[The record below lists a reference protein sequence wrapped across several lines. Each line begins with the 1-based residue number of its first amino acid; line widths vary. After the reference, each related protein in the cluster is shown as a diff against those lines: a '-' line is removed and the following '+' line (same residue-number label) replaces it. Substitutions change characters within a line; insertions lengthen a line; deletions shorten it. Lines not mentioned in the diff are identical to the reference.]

1 MGDSSHS
8 RKSRKSR
15 KSSDPMDDR
24 AVGADSAPAPAHE
37 SVATRRWLSWA
48 QAVGRLQ
55 LRVGSLWRSL
65 RPGAS
70 RSDERRDEAPSA
82 DRQPGVG
89 ATPRTP
95 FDATPLDSTLRRQL
109 ARVRH
114 MAHVARMA
122 SVARAKKPVGR
133 FARWPMP
140 AGRRGATWWRLGEV
154 RRWRARR
161 MQRIYTLRELFAQ
174 GIRGQADLHDAIQHG
189 DPLTRRV
196 ATLAAFWVKITND
209 WIFNLS
215 GLLAYNF
222 LLAIFPILIL
232 VLAITG
238 FVLSTIA
245 PGTETLATNNIVRA
259 LPAGMG
265 SVIVEAVSA
274 RLKASAGWLLVVG
287 LVTALFAGSR
297 LFITLEN
304 CFGVVF
310 RLRSRDPIS
319 QNRMAFALLLVYLVL
334 LPLLLGTLLLPAG
347 VEHWFDP
354 SGRDTL
360 GSVLVTA
367 MGVLMAVLSATL
379 LFALTYALVPYRQRP
394 WRAWGPNWRG
404 AVVAAALLLLYEL
417 VFPLYTTF
425 ILNPSN
431 YGTVAAFAVVILV
444 FFYYLAFILL
454 IGAEINSWVAGQRET
469 ASDVPGILH
478 AVQAHRSTRGAAGP
492 TAGAPQEEMQPHLRS

>member
-1 MGDSSHS
+1 MSESGHSSH
-8 RKSRKSR
+8 RR
-15 KSSDPMDDR
+15 DDMDDR
-24 AVGADSAPAPAHE
+24 TASADSASAPAHS
-37 SVATRRWLSWA
+37 SVASRRLLSWA
-48 QAVGRLQ
+48 QAVGRLR
-55 LRVGSLWRSL
+55 LRFGRLWRSH

-70 RSDERRDEAPSA
+70 RSDERRDEAPRA
-82 DRQPGVG
+82 DRQPRVG
-89 ATPRTP
+89 ATPLDPTP
-95 FDATPLDSTLRRQL
+95 RRHL
-109 ARVRH
+109 ARLRH
-114 MAHVARMA
+114 MAHVARMTYVA
-122 SVARAKKPVGR
+122 RYVARAGAPVGR
-133 FARWPMP
+133 FARWSVP

-154 RRWRARR
+154 RRWRERR
-161 MQRIYTLRELFAQ
+161 MQRLYTLRELFRQ

-196 ATLAAFWVKITND
+196 ATLAAFWVKINND

-222 LLAIFPILIL
+222 LLALFPILIL

-238 FVLSTIA
+238 FVLSNIA
-245 PGTETLATNNIVRA
+245 PGTETLATDNIVRA
-259 LPAGMG
+259 LPAGIG

-310 RLRSRDPIS
+310 RLRSRDPIG

-347 VEHWFDP
+347 VEQLFDP

-360 GSVLVTA
+360 GRVIVTA
-367 MGVLMAVLSATL
+367 AGVLMALLSATV
-379 LFALTYALVPYRQRP
+379 LFTLIYARVPYRQRP
-394 WRAWGPNWRG
+394 WRSLGPNWRG
-404 AVVAAALLLLYEL
+404 AVVAAALLLVYEL
-417 VFPLYTTF
+417 LFPLYTTF
-425 ILNPSN
+425 ILNPGN
-431 YGTVAAFAVVILV
+431 YGTIAGFAVVILV

-454 IGAEINSWVAGQRET
+454 LGAEINSWVAGQRET

>member
-1 MGDSSHS
+1 MSESNHS
-8 RKSRKSR
+8 GQR
-15 KSSDPMDDR
+15 SDDMDDR
-24 AVGADSAPAPAHE
+24 TASASAPAHE
-37 SVATRRWLSWA
+37 SVATRRVLSWA
-48 QAVGRLQ
+48 QAVGRLR
-55 LRVGSLWRSL
+55 LRMGSLWRSH

-70 RSDERRDEAPSA
+70 RSDDRGDEAPRA
-82 DRQPGVG
+82 DRQPRVG
-89 ATPRTP
+89 I
-95 FDATPLDSTLRRQL
+95 TPLDPTPRRHL
-109 ARVRH
+109 ARRH
-114 MAHVARMA
+114 LARLRHLAHVARMA
-122 SVARAKKPVGR
+122 SVARSVARAGTSPGR
-133 FARWPMP
+133 FARWSVP

-161 MQRIYTLRELFAQ
+161 MQRIYTLRELFRQ
-174 GIRGQADLHDAIQHG
+174 GIRGQADLHQAIQHG

-196 ATLAAFWVKITND
+196 ATLAAFWVKINND

-222 LLAIFPILIL
+222 LFAIFPILIL

-238 FVLSTIA
+238 FVLSNIA
-245 PGTETLATNNIVRA
+245 PGTETLATDNIVRA
-259 LPAGMG
+259 LPAGIG
-265 SVIVEAVSA
+265 SVIVEVVSA

-304 CFGVVF
+304 CFGVIF
-310 RLRSRDPIS
+310 RLRSRDPIG

-347 VEHWFDP
+347 VEQLFDP

-360 GSVLVTA
+360 GKVIVTA
-367 MGVLMAVLSATL
+367 AGVLIALLSATV
-379 LFALTYALVPYRQRP
+379 LFTVIYARVPHRQRL

-404 AVVAAALLLLYEL
+404 AVVAAALLMFYEL
-417 VFPLYTTF
+417 LFPLYTTY
-425 ILNPSN
+425 ILNPGN
-431 YGTVAAFAVVILV
+431 YGTIAGFAVVILV

-454 IGAEINSWVAGQRET
+454 LGAEINSWVAGQRET

-492 TAGAPQEEMQPHLRS
+492 TAGAPHEEMQQE

>member
-1 MGDSSHS
+1 MG
-8 RKSRKSR
+8 
-15 KSSDPMDDR
+15 KSSDATDDR
-24 AVGADSAPAPAHE
+24 SPTPAHE
-37 SVATRRWLSWA
+37 SVSTRRLLSWA
-48 QAVGRLQ
+48 QVVGRLR
-55 LRVGSLWRSL
+55 LFPGALWRSL

-70 RSDERRDEAPSA
+70 RSDGHSAQAPSA
-82 DRQPGVG
+82 DRQPRVG

-95 FDATPLDSTLRRQL
+95 FDSTPFDSTPLDSTLRRHM

-122 SVARAKKPVGR
+122 SVARAGTPVSR
-133 FARWPMP
+133 FVRWTAPAR
-140 AGRRGATWWRLGEV
+140 RRGATWWRLGEV
-154 RRWRARR
+154 RRWRERR
-161 MQRIYTLRELFAQ
+161 MQRLYTLRDLFQ
-174 GIRGQADLHDAIQHG
+174 YGVRGQANLDEAIRHG
-189 DPLTRRV
+189 NAPTRRV
-196 ATLAAFWVKITND
+196 ATIAAFWVKINND

-222 LLAIFPILIL
+222 LFAIFPILIL
-232 VLAITG
+232 TLSITG
-238 FVLSTIA
+238 FVLSNIA
-245 PGTETLATNNIVRA
+245 PGTETLATDNIVRA
-259 LPAGMG
+259 LPAGIG

-287 LVTALFAGSR
+287 LVTAVFAGSR

-310 RLRSRDPIS
+310 RLRSRDPVG
-319 QNRMAFALLLVYLVL
+319 QNRMAFALLLLYVVL

-347 VEHWFDP
+347 VDHLFDP

-360 GSVLVTA
+360 GAVLVTA
-367 MGVLMAVLSATL
+367 TGVLIAFLSATL

-404 AVVAAALLLLYEL
+404 AVVAATLLLLYEL
-417 VFPLYTTF
+417 LFPLYTTF

-492 TAGAPQEEMQPHLRS
+492 TAGAPTEEMQPHLRS

>member
-1 MGDSSHS
+1 MSESSH
-8 RKSRKSR
+8 RGQ
-15 KSSDPMDDR
+15 SSDDVDHR
-24 AVGADSAPAPAHE
+24 TASAGNASAPAHA
-37 SVATRRWLSWA
+37 SVATRRLLSWA
-48 QAVGRLQ
+48 QAVGRLR
-55 LRVGSLWRSL
+55 LRAGSLWRSR

-70 RSDERRDEAPSA
+70 RSDERRDE
-82 DRQPGVG
+82 
-89 ATPRTP
+89 TPRADSQP
-95 FDATPLDSTLRRQL
+95 RVGITPLDPTPRRHL
-109 ARVRH
+109 ARLRH
-114 MAHVARMA
+114 MAHVARMTYVA
-122 SVARAKKPVGR
+122 RSVARAGTPVGR
-133 FARWPMP
+133 FARWSVP

-154 RRWRARR
+154 RRWRERR
-161 MQRIYTLRELFAQ
+161 MQRLYTLRELFQQ

-196 ATLAAFWVKITND
+196 ATLAAFWVKINND

-222 LLAIFPILIL
+222 LFAIFPILIL

-238 FVLSTIA
+238 FVLSNIA
-245 PGTETLATNNIVRA
+245 PGTETLATDNIVRA
-259 LPAGMG
+259 LPAGIG

-274 RLKASAGWLLVVG
+274 RLKASAGGLLVVG

-310 RLRSRDPIS
+310 RLRSRDPIG

-347 VEHWFDP
+347 VEQLFDP

-367 MGVLMAVLSATL
+367 TGVLMALLSATV
-379 LFALTYALVPYRQRP
+379 LFTLIYARVPYRQRP
-394 WRAWGPNWRG
+394 WRSFGPNWRG

-431 YGTVAAFAVVILV
+431 YGTIAGFAVVILV

-454 IGAEINSWVAGQRET
+454 LGAEINSWVAGQRET